1 MALRYFPLAVILQAT
16 VRISEPPSVE
26 NQLQTQRLA
35 RGEMLAIVATA
46 SGVPQPQYQW
56 RRNGVPI
63 PGATRPMLVRH
74 SVTEA
79 DMGTYTCDVSV
90 PWLYTCHHDAS
101 SSNVTTDQSASG
113 WHLCIYTLL
122 YALFCFSILPNKDG
136 ARRTLEFHRR
146 P

>member
-1 MALRYFPLAVILQAT
+1 MKPFKTLRVQYLLADHSLISPRLVLRYFTLALISQAT

-90 PWLYTCHHDAS
+90 LWLYTFQHDTCCNS
-101 SSNVTTDQSASG
+101 
-113 WHLCIYTLL
+113 
-122 YALFCFSILPNKDG
+122 FSTVPFAAG
-136 ARRTLEFHRR
+136 
-146 P
+146 